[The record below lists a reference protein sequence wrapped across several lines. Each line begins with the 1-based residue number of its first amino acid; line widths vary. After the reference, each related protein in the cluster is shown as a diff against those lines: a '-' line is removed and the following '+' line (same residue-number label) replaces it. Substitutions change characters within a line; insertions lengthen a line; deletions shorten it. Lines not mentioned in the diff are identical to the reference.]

1 MVGSRNSCD
10 KIFDYFQLSF
20 IFLIA
25 FIIFTFIC
33 SICYLCDDN
42 LSRERWNNIIM
53 TEFIFFKIL
62 DFQIL
67 TFFDFFINSDI
78 FNTTLAITLE
88 KLIWMIVETII
99 EAFVE
104 DTKILVIIQIVITS
118 IALIFITFCIIIIIL
133 VCKE

>member
-1 MVGSRNSCD
+1 
-10 KIFDYFQLSF
+10 
-20 IFLIA
+20 
-25 FIIFTFIC
+25 
-33 SICYLCDDN
+33 
-42 LSRERWNNIIM
+42 M

-67 TFFDFFINSDI
+67 TFFDFFDNSDI

>member
-1 MVGSRNSCD
+1 
-10 KIFDYFQLSF
+10 
-20 IFLIA
+20 
-25 FIIFTFIC
+25 
-33 SICYLCDDN
+33 
-42 LSRERWNNIIM
+42 M
-53 TEFIFFKIL
+53 TEFTFFKIL

-67 TFFDFFINSDI
+67 TFFDFFDNSDI